1 MCAAAFDFVAERGFI
16 AASDDP
22 NQLFDWMIDYDRR
35 RRDAQADDDD
45 EAAAQ
50 FAELRQEAEDRV
62 VELKAARPRRAA
74 PRPAAPEP
82 AARPAAQA
90 PTHREVERPAAH
102 TSVHEAPAPTVDPL
116 AVARAE
122 RVRRRAAEEAAAT
135 KAEEE
140 AEEAAA
146 RAADEEL
153 RQLHERAANAKA
165 RRDAALA
172 ATARIEAEA
181 KRAVAEAAREQAR
194 RRAAKEAE
202 DAERSAAEAEAGAR
216 GASTSSAKRPAGTPA
231 GPVVARVVE
240 RPTPRA
246 DEPTPLALLFQERLT
261 EVMATPTETLPAARS
276 SSAPPTPR
284 GASAAAAPAPSRLV
298 AAPAMPARAPAP
310 APPDPV
316 DDLPALTGADLAS
329 YRTWLGASQRALAAK
344 LAVEQSVIS
353 KSEGKPTTGLPPQ
366 LRKALH
372 LAMQE
377 PRDQAARGAS

>member
-22 NQLFDWMIDYDRR
+22 NQLFDWMTDYDRR

-62 VELKAARPRRAA
+62 VEVKAARLGRLA

-90 PTHREVERPAAH
+90 PTRGEVARPAAH
-102 TSVHEAPAPTVDPL
+102 TSVHEAPAPTVDP
-116 AVARAE
+116 VARAE
-122 RVRRRAAEEAAAT
+122 RVRRRAAEEAAAR

-140 AEEAAA
+140 AEAAA
-146 RAADEEL
+146 ERAADEEL
-153 RQLHERAANAKA
+153 RQFRERAASANA

-172 ATARIEAEA
+172 AKARIEAEA
-181 KRAVAEAAREQAR
+181 KRAVADAAREQAR

-216 GASTSSAKRPAGTPA
+216 GASTSAAKRPAGTPA
-231 GPVVARVVE
+231 GPVVTRVVDC
-240 RPTPRA
+240 PTPRA

-261 EVMATPTETLPAARS
+261 EVMATPTETLPAPRS
-276 SSAPPTPR
+276 SIAPPSAR
-284 GASAAAAPAPSRLV
+284 GATAAAAPVPSRPV
-298 AAPAMPARAPAP
+298 AAPPIPARAPAP
-310 APPDPV
+310 TPPDPV
-316 DDLPALTGADLAS
+316 DELPALTGADLAS
-329 YRTWLGASQRALAAK
+329 YRMWLGASQRALAAK

-353 KSEGKPTTGLPPQ
+353 KSEGKPTTVLPPQ